1 MPEEPPPS
9 RFSDLP
15 DQDSDPVVWDP
26 AQRKFVPRT
35 AAPAPEPR
43 TAASEPRTAAP
54 EPKAEPG
61 RDPRRFYVGAPA
73 AGQAPPAPPA
83 APPRVPPSPGTPGA
97 PPARAPVPT
106 PAPAPLPAPGP
117 ERKRSR
123 PKFRRPKLKWIF
135 LLCSLL
141 PILLIVGGL
150 IYADIKFRQ
159 IHRVPVG
166 DLLDSGGSG
175 QNILVIGSDTRANAD
190 PNAPNAGGIL
200 GDATDRAPG
209 GQRSDTI
216 MVLRLEGGSSKMLS
230 IPRDLI
236 VQIADTNQRDRIN
249 SAYNVDLGGG
259 PARLIKT
266 VQKSLGI
273 PINRYMEVDFVT
285 FAGLVDAVGG
295 ITIDF
300 PYPAFDTNTGL
311 DIKKAGPVQLNG
323 EEALAYVRS
332 RHYTEIKEDGKPHE
346 DPTADLGRIQRQQTF
361 FRTVM
366 GKVAGSHNPF
376 TLLKVGGQVA
386 DGIRVDDGLGLW
398 GAMRLAWDLKGLN
411 PQAVPL
417 PVAVNSDR
425 ATLHLQEPDADGVL
439 AQFK

>member
-1 MPEEPPPS
+1 MPDDPPTN

-35 AAPAPEPR
+35 EV
-43 TAASEPRTAAP
+43 T

-61 RDPRRFYVGAPA
+61 RDPRRFYVGAPDP
-73 AGQAPPAPPA
+73 GQPPPE
-83 APPRVPPSPGTPGA
+83 PPRRPMPAIPPPLS
-97 PPARAPVPT
+97 PT
-106 PAPAPLPAPGP
+106 PATSRTAPK
-117 ERKRSR
+117 RKRSW
-123 PKFRRPKLKWIF
+123 PKFRRPKLKWVF
-135 LLCSLL
+135 LLSGLL
-141 PILLIVGGL
+141 PILLLVGGL

-159 IHRVPVG
+159 IRRVPVG
-166 DLLDSGGSG
+166 GLLDSGGRG
-175 QNILVIGSDTRANAD
+175 ENILVVGSDTRANAD

-200 GDATDRAPG
+200 GDSTDRPPAG
-209 GQRSDTI
+209 ERSDTI
-216 MVLRLEGGSSKMLS
+216 MVLRLEGSGSKMLS

-236 VQIADTNQRDRIN
+236 VPIADTNQRERIN
-249 SAYNVDLGGG
+249 SAYNADLGGG
-259 PARLIKT
+259 PARLLET

-273 PINRYMEVDFVT
+273 PIHRYMEVDFVT

-295 ITIDF
+295 VTIDF

-311 DIKKAGPVQLNG
+311 DIKQSGPVELNG
-323 EEALAYVRS
+323 EQALAYVRS

-361 FRTVM
+361 LRTVM

-376 TLLKVGGQVA
+376 TLLKAGGEVA
-386 DGIRVDDGLGLW
+386 NGIRVDDALGLL

-411 PQAVPL
+411 PESVPL
-417 PVAVNSDR
+417 PVGLNSDR
-425 ATLHLQEPDADGVL
+425 ATLHLQEPDAEGVL
-439 AQFK
+439 AQFQ